1 MCVDPNGLYP
11 HPSDCQKYYQ
21 CGHGTAYEYTCP
33 SGTLFNQQ
41 LNVCDWEANVVC
53 NSGGQTSTS
62 SPSSSNNPTT
72 TSTTLQPTVS
82 GRYKV
87 LQKEN
92 LKQFCFAVTLTCADP
107 NGIYAYPGDCSK
119 YYQCGHGTPYVYTCP
134 SGTLFNDQIKT
145 CDWAANVVCNTGVE
159 STTLSATASSS
170 EATTTAVSTNPTAT
184 GVSTNPTTSSEL
196 IGSSCSGTICGRT
209 TNEPITEEIRNQR
222 ETASCTLDNDSVE
235 AIQPLASSN
244 PQNVKNVEA
253 IFPESKFNEF
263 FPNRNSAYTY
273 TNFLRAIGKYP
284 SICSDAGLCPK
295 ILTNMFGHIKQ
306 ETADLYYI
314 EEINKGDYC
323 KYKL

>member
-1 MCVDPNGLYP
+1 MISKYISSSGEKLLCNDMQQFSEAGSAGQLKLYWAP
-11 HPSDCQKYYQ
+11 ESGCSLVKWQTAFSALVEGDHAKCKGETPSC
-21 CGHGTAYEYTCP
+21 
-33 SGTLFNQQ
+33 N
-41 LNVCDWEANVVC
+41 NEAA
-53 NSGGQTSTS
+53 STTS
-62 SPSSSNNPTT
+62 SSGSSETTSSITTGSSS
-72 TSTTLQPTVS
+72 
-82 GRYKV
+82 
-87 LQKEN
+87 
-92 LKQFCFAVTLTCADP
+92 
-107 NGIYAYPGDCSK
+107 
-119 YYQCGHGTPYVYTCP
+119 
-134 SGTLFNDQIKT
+134 
-145 CDWAANVVCNTGVE
+145 
-159 STTLSATASSS
+159 TA
-170 EATTTAVSTNPTAT
+170 
-184 GVSTNPTTSSEL
+184 VSTNPTTSSEL

-209 TNEPITEEIRNQR
+209 TNEPITDEIRNQR

-284 SICSDAGLCPK
+284 SICSDSGLCPK

-323 KYKL
+323 KNFYNHKGAKVNF